1 MDVTARPA
9 ARRVRVVALEPG
21 ARGRAERVVSDA
33 DTGASVGSSDL
44 PFLATPVVLALCE
57 SATRDAL
64 AGALPETSTSV
75 SMRIH
80 LDHVRP
86 IQVGRPV
93 FATARLERVE
103 GRRLTFSV
111 ETRDSDGDLVSSGR
125 IVRIIVDRQRFAQ
138 RIPPEQ

>member
-1 MDVTARPA
+1 MTV
-9 ARRVRVVALEPG
+9 EPG

-44 PFLATPVVLALCE
+44 AFLATPVVLALCE

-64 AGALPETSTSV
+64 AGSLPETSTSV
-75 SMRIH
+75 SMRVH

-86 IQVGRPV
+86 VPVGRRV

-103 GRRLTFSV
+103 GRRLTFSI
-111 ETRDSDGDLVSSGR
+111 ETRDGNGDLVSSGR
-125 IVRIIVDRQRFAQ
+125 IVRIIVDRQRFGQ
-138 RIPPEQ
+138 RIAPDA